1 MLKTIL
7 GAARLQNDC
16 LEDIFSKQNFL
27 FISFFV
33 LIISCLCGAA
43 LPYLQ
48 PEGARP
54 FSIPEAAISFLI
66 QIVKN
71 LFIFYITFI
80 VGIVL
85 LATIYRITDEGI
97 NKNPQ
102 TNRLTFVRH
111 LKLMS
116 IAQMPRILGLIAVL
130 PVIRDYRT
138 LSGIILAASVFY
150 VLVLIAKSLYVS
162 FGYNKEKVTAPYTK
176 VFLVTIFC
184 VLPSEMIFQLVI
196 MNFVITLLGV

>member
-33 LIISCLCGAA
+33 LLISCICGAA

-48 PEGARP
+48 PEGARA
-54 FSIPEAAISFLI
+54 FSISEAVISFLV
-66 QIVKN
+66 QIIKN

>member
-33 LIISCLCGAA
+33 LLISCICGAA

-54 FSIPEAAISFLI
+54 FSISEAVISFLV
-66 QIVKN
+66 QIIKN

-85 LATIYRITDEGI
+85 LATIYRIADEGI
-97 NKNPQ
+97 QKNSQ
-102 TNRLTFVRH
+102 ANRLTFIRH

-116 IAQMPRILGLIAVL
+116 IAQMPRIFGLIAVL
-130 PVIRDYRT
+130 PVIRHYGT
-138 LSGIILAASVFY
+138 LSNLIIATASVFY
-150 VLVLIAKSLYVS
+150 LVLVAKSLYVS
-162 FGYNKEKVTAPYTK
+162 FGYNKQKVTAPYAK
-176 VFLVTIFC
+176 VFLVTMFC
-184 VLPSEMIFQLVI
+184 IIPSEMIFQLVI
-196 MNFVITLLGV
+196 MNFVITELGV

>member
-33 LIISCLCGAA
+33 LIISCICGAA

-48 PEGARP
+48 PEGARA
-54 FSIPEAAISFLI
+54 FSISEAVISFLV
-66 QIVKN
+66 QIIKN

-102 TNRLTFVRH
+102 TNRLTFIRH

-138 LSGIILAASVFY
+138 LSDIILAASVIY

>member
-33 LIISCLCGAA
+33 LLISCICGAA

-48 PEGARP
+48 PEGARA
-54 FSIPEAAISFLI
+54 FSISEAVISFLV
-66 QIVKN
+66 QIIKN

-102 TNRLTFVRH
+102 TNRLTFIRH

-130 PVIRDYRT
+130 PVIRDYRA
-138 LSGIILAASVFY
+138 LSDIILAASVFY